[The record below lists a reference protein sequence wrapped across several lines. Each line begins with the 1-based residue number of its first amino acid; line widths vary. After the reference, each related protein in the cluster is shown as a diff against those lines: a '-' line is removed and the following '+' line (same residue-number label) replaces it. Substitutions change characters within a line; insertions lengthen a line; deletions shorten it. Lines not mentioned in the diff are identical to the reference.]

1 MNQGAYVFSQL
12 ISLVSPT
19 SFKTCVKRYNGDYKT
34 KHFNCWRQYL
44 CMVFGQLTH
53 RESLSDTI
61 LCLKVNANKLYHIGI
76 GEAIVKS
83 TLSTANENRDW
94 RIFADFAW
102 ILIKEAKLLYL
113 NDNNLDLEIDNPV
126 FAIDATVI
134 DMCLSIFNWAN
145 FRSTKAGIKLH
156 VQLDLKTA
164 IPEFIEV
171 TPAAIHE
178 VNILD
183 TINFKIDS
191 FYIVD
196 KGYTDFKRLYR
207 IQIAR
212 AFFVIRAKDNLHFK
226 CTKSLPKDKNA
237 GVLADQI
244 IQLQGHYAF
253 KDYPGKIRRI
263 KFYDPE
269 YNRTLVFLTNN
280 MDFKATDIAQLYK
293 HRWKIELFFKWI
305 KQNLKIKSFWGT
317 SENAVKVQIW
327 IAISVYVLV
336 VIAKKRFKLQQSLY
350 EILQVLSISVFDKTP
365 IDEIF
370 SNPIQQNFKELNPNQ
385 LNIFK

>member
-336 VIAKKRFKLQQSLY
+336 VIAKKRFKLQ
-350 EILQVLSISVFDKTP
+350 
-365 IDEIF
+365 
-370 SNPIQQNFKELNPNQ
+370 
-385 LNIFK
+385 